1 MTPEKFIKSVT
12 TNVSAISASAIKKAD
27 IKFALV
33 SIDLAPGPGFTT
45 IQFMCEAHN
54 CVIRMCPV
62 PLIGADNM
70 MPNGITYAFAVI
82 SQEQIGS
89 QTIALICT
97 SLLDTFECN
106 SLESA
111 VDGLSEDMKNIFRIQ
126 VEKTSEYHEGL
137 YTNAVLATIEVN
149 DKAFSR
155 ILSITNAQLKSVATA
170 RGIVKASQANQ
181 PKPNQAK
188 PNSQE

>member
-33 SIDLAPGPGFTT
+33 SIDLAPGPGFPA

-54 CVIRMCPV
+54 CIVRMCPV
-62 PLIGADNM
+62 PLIDADNM

-97 SLLDTFECN
+97 SLLGTFECN
-106 SLESA
+106 YLESA

-126 VEKTSEYHEGL
+126 VEKESEYHEGL

-155 ILSITNAQLKSVATA
+155 ILNITNAQLKSVATA
-170 RGIVKASQANQ
+170 RGIVKA
-181 PKPNQAK
+181 NQAK

>member
-33 SIDLAPGPGFTT
+33 SVDLAPGPGFPA
-45 IQFMCEAHN
+45 IQFMCETHK
-54 CVIRMCPV
+54 CIIRMCPV
-62 PLIGADNM
+62 PLIGADTM

-97 SLLDTFECN
+97 SLLDTFDCN
-106 SLESA
+106 SLEPA
-111 VDGLSEDMKNIFRIQ
+111 VDGLSDDMKNIFRIQ
-126 VEKTSEYHEGL
+126 VEKESDYHEGL

-155 ILSITNAQLKSVATA
+155 ILSITNAQLKSVAAA
-170 RGIVKASQANQ
+170 RGIVKA
-181 PKPNQAK
+181 NQAKPSQEK